1 VRDQHAQVKAY
12 FSRRMDLT
20 GEEIALLLSDPNQTV
35 RLNCAKRADLTPEQV
50 EACVSDPDPNLRYF
64 VARNPLLTEAQR
76 RRLLADSDDLV
87 RIAARK
93 GPKQRTTRCR
103 PDKRR
108 CCGEHRAGHRPSL
121 PQRGE
126 ETLNTA
132 TRKPRRWWRWLLELL
147 LIVAVVLLVRAWLAR
162 DLAQGPAPEFEANLL
177 DGSAV
182 SLADYADRPMLLHF
196 WATWCPI
203 CRLEEGEIMRLSRSH
218 PVLTVAMQSGS
229 PWRSKPT

>member
-1 VRDQHAQVKAY
+1 MADYPERYRAMAFEARMELALSAELDPNWRGLLVRDQHAQVKAY

-76 RRLLADSDDLV
+76 QRLLADSDDLV

-103 PDKRR
+103 P
-108 CCGEHRAGHRPSL
+108 GQAE
-121 PQRGE
+121 
-126 ETLNTA
+126 
-132 TRKPRRWWRWLLELL
+132 
-147 LIVAVVLLVRAWLAR
+147 
-162 DLAQGPAPEFEANLL
+162 
-177 DGSAV
+177 
-182 SLADYADRPMLLHF
+182 ML
-196 WATWCPI
+196 
-203 CRLEEGEIMRLSRSH
+203 R
-218 PVLTVAMQSGS
+218 
-229 PWRSKPT
+229 